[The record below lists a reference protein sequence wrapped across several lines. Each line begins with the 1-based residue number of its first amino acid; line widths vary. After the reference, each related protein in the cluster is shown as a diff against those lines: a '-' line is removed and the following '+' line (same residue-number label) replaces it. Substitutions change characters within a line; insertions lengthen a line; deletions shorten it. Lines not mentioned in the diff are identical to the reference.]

1 MLKAIHFKF
10 SRVLILT
17 VLFCIIAHSFI
28 DNTLLAQTN
37 PSADIIK
44 DFIDG
49 RKNELRIGLRVQSYP
64 ISFIDPNSVS
74 PTSKAYNGFCNT
86 FADQIFADLKDHL
99 KLEFRKNPN
108 LSPLEIDSKVNAIS
122 LTKTDV
128 VNLSQGKRFDGVIKG
143 LIDVECGANSI
154 HYNTEV
160 EFSDPFFSTGISLLA
175 KKDNLGK
182 VSENEEGLGNLKVGV
197 VSGTTTSDWLVRDK
211 RYESLEYYQSRPEAI
226 AALKRDLLGAYGSD
240 YIILKGILEQDSDLK
255 DNYDVYPKYLKDQ
268 SYGLVVK
275 AGQSKLIYLINE
287 KTLNSSKVLDKIK
300 FLKQN
305 YSKPESEGIGGNFS
319 FNQVVNFI
327 HKLFSSPLNS
337 FLLGISISIVVLILS
352 FKKTRQLIAEVFKKL
367 WEQILPDVVGWL
379 YRLLQL
385 IVRPKG

>member
-1 MLKAIHFKF
+1 M
-10 SRVLILT
+10 
-17 VLFCIIAHSFI
+17 
-28 DNTLLAQTN
+28 
-37 PSADIIK
+37 
-44 DFIDG
+44 
-49 RKNELRIGLRVQSYP
+49 
-64 ISFIDPNSVS
+64 
-74 PTSKAYNGFCNT
+74 
-86 FADQIFADLKDHL
+86 
-99 KLEFRKNPN
+99 
-108 LSPLEIDSKVNAIS
+108 
-122 LTKTDV
+122 
-128 VNLSQGKRFDGVIKG
+128 
-143 LIDVECGANSI
+143 
-154 HYNTEV
+154 
-160 EFSDPFFSTGISLLA
+160 
-175 KKDNLGK
+175 
-182 VSENEEGLGNLKVGV
+182 KVGV

>member
-1 MLKAIHFKF
+1 MLKTMYFKF

-17 VLFCIIAHSFI
+17 VLFCIIANSVI

-49 RKNELRIGLRVQSYP
+49 RKNELRIGFRVQSYP

-99 KLEFRKNPN
+99 KSEFRKNPN

-154 HYNTEV
+154 QYNTEV

-175 KKDNLGK
+175 KKDNLEK
-182 VSENEEGLGNLKVGV
+182 VSQNEAELGNLKVGV
-197 VSGTTTSDWLVRDK
+197 VSGTTTYDWLVKDK
-211 RYESLEYYQSRPEAI
+211 RYESLESYQSRPEAI
-226 AALKRDLLGAYGSD
+226 AALKSDLLGAYGSD
-240 YIILKGILEQDSDLK
+240 YIILKGILETDSVLK
-255 DNYDVYPKYLKDQ
+255 NNYDVYPKYLKDQ
-268 SYGLVVK
+268 SYGLIVK
-275 AGQSKLIYLINE
+275 AGQSKLIHLIND
-287 KTLNSSKVLDKIK
+287 KTLKSSNVLDNIK

-379 YRLLQL
+379 YRLLQF